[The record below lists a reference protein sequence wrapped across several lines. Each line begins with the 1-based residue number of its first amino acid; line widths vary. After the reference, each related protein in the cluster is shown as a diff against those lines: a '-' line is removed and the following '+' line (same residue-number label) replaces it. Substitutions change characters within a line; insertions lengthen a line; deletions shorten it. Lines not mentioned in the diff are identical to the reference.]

1 MTPLLPYPL
10 PWPVGEALAWS
21 NSRGWE
27 GVPVLG
33 SLAIQPVPHR
43 VDEEVLPAGMQ
54 RWLPREGIPDLLVR
68 CRGSREMPSWHAA
81 NGLYGFVGL
90 APGPHTFTIEDP
102 LGRYLPAKLNLT
114 VIDREGVDESLKRLE
129 RPTQLEDWR
138 QLVHRLALRPAPG
151 SGRRAGAT
159 GIWGEL
165 RNAAGQP
172 IPFALVQVQT
182 LFRGVLASATT
193 WSDASGGY
201 ALDLDGERPD
211 PFAAPGTV
219 EERQGRLCLPLQ
231 LAEES
236 SQTWVERIPVLDQGL
251 VQGIS
256 SGIAPAGY
264 GSPGASGTDFRFRDG
279 PSGPLR
285 DRLPLRIGH
294 QERWDLILI

>member
-1 MTPLLPYPL
+1 
-10 PWPVGEALAWS
+10 
-21 NSRGWE
+21 
-27 GVPVLG
+27 
-33 SLAIQPVPHR
+33 
-43 VDEEVLPAGMQ
+43 
-54 RWLPREGIPDLLVR
+54 
-68 CRGSREMPSWHAA
+68 MPSWHAA

-114 VIDREGVDESLKRLE
+114 VIDRGGVHESLKRLE
-129 RPTQLEDWR
+129 RPTQLDDWR

-165 RNAAGQP
+165 RNAAGRP
-172 IPFALVQVQT
+172 IPFALVQVET
-182 LFRGVLASATT
+182 RFFGVLASATT

-219 EERQGRLCLPLQ
+219 EERRGRLCLPLQ

-264 GSPGASGTDFRFRDG
+264 GPPRASGTYFRFRDG
-279 PSGPLR
+279 PDGPLS
-285 DRLPLRIGH
+285 DRLPLRIGR
-294 QERWDLILI
+294 QQRWDLILI